1 MKKVV
6 LAILIVSVAL
16 FSSTAVFADGK
27 KGQKIIIKKLK
38 SDCGFNGGELAK
50 KHTQAEW
57 KEIFE
62 AGNLPSEIKAI
73 CPQSKDLKES
83 FYPHVY
89 DFLFDYAVDS
99 GKVPSC

>member
-1 MKKVV
+1 MKKVFMAAMVV
-6 LAILIVSVAL
+6 LAAAL
-16 FSSTAVFADGK
+16 FTTGAYADEK

-57 KEIFE
+57 KAVYD
-62 AGNLPSEIKAI
+62 AGNLPAEIQTI
-73 CPQSKDLKES
+73 CPQSKPLKEK

-89 DFLFDYAVDS
+89 DFLYNYAVDS